1 MKRIKKRMNQ
11 LNNMQ
16 ISKITELLNELKE
29 KRKRLDNIIEHVLE
43 NYDVPVSVDYEYGQL
58 NFKCNN
64 IIDKLTE
71 IFENNNHIYSTS
83 DIYAMHQGG
92 VKFNKDLNLIC
103 I

>member
-1 MKRIKKRMNQ
+1 MNQ

-16 ISKITELLNELKE
+16 ISKLTELLNELKE
-29 KRKRLDNIIEHVLE
+29 KRKHLDNVIEDVLE

-58 NFKCNN
+58 NLCNN

-71 IFENNNHIYSTS
+71 ILENNNHTYSTS

-92 VKFNKDLNLIC
+92 VKFNKDLNLIF